1 MESNKI
7 AITEMTTVPAEYPT
21 QLDEDVVLP
30 NQQTLHIR
38 ALHRDEERPIRELYA
53 RLSPTTRYRRFF
65 SPMPTLPDSVMR
77 LLVTVDYRRKLALVA
92 EIDGDRGREVIGL
105 GSFGA
110 VDDRIVEVALVVRDE
125 WQRQR
130 VGTALAQR
138 VMRAA
143 EDRGFH
149 RFLVHILAENAPA
162 RKILGKIGEVV
173 LAKASGGIS
182 ELVFVRRQPTPS
194 APADSCLH

>member
-1 MESNKI
+1 M
-7 AITEMTTVPAEYPT
+7 PA
-21 QLDEDVVLP
+21 
-30 NQQTLHIR
+30 
-38 ALHRDEERPIRELYA
+38 
-53 RLSPTTRYRRFF
+53 
-65 SPMPTLPDSVMR
+65 LPDAVMR

-92 EIDGDRGREVIGL
+92 EIESDRGREVIGL

-110 VDDRIVEVALVVRDE
+110 VDDRVVEVALVVRDE

-149 RFLVHILAENAPA
+149 RFLVYILAENVPA

-173 LAKASGGIS
+173 LAKASAGIS
-182 ELVFVRRQPTPS
+182 ELVFVRRQA
-194 APADSCLH
+194 APAAAADSSLH

>member
-1 MESNKI
+1 MESYKI
-7 AITEMTTVPAEYPT
+7 AITEMTTVPAEYPS
-21 QLDEDVVLP
+21 QLDEEVVLP

-53 RLSPTTRYRRFF
+53 NLSPTTRYRRFF
-65 SPMPTLPDSVMR
+65 SPMPALPDAVMR

-92 EIDGDRGREVIGL
+92 EIESDRGREVIGL

-110 VDDRIVEVALVVRDE
+110 VDDRVVEVALVVRDE

-149 RFLVHILAENAPA
+149 RFLVYILSENTPA
-162 RKILGKIGEVV
+162 RKILGKVGEVV

-182 ELVFVRRQPTPS
+182 ELVFVPRQA
-194 APADSCLH
+194 APAAAADSSLH